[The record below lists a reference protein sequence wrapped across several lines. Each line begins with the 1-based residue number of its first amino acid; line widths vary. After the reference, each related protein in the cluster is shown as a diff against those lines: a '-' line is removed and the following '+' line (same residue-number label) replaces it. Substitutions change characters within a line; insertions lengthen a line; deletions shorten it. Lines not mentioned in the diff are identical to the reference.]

1 MKKSRAETSG
11 ALSGEFADR
20 VRPPYASDEK
30 RRQAAELF
38 AHGIGYQR
46 ASRILD
52 LPANTLRDWARAW
65 RAGKLR
71 TTISPHLYR
80 YSDAVKRKAVRMR
93 QKGHTWH
100 EIAEAT
106 GVGASTCKRWMEK
119 LPKSEKVETE
129 WDRQRK
135 KTKQLKALQKKMN
148 ERKKEFIRT
157 IADGKIELLKDE
169 ERQKIIEK
177 MIRNMMEKSCW
188 LGNGMVLKFFTGKS
202 LYDADE
208 KEKEEAEEKIQ
219 TLDTQV
225 LLLIAMNNMIDD
237 YTGDLVEY
245 SGEYKEDA
253 GKRYQECFKILMRYG
268 WSYEREEADLV
279 YGNHEL
285 YKKES

>member
-1 MKKSRAETSG
+1 MKNSRAETSG

-65 RAGKLR
+65 RAGKFR

-106 GVGASTCKRWMEK
+106 GVGASTCKRWMDK
-119 LPKSEKVETE
+119 LGQSAAKG
-129 WDRQRK
+129 R
-135 KTKQLKALQKKMN
+135 
-148 ERKKEFIRT
+148 
-157 IADGKIELLKDE
+157 
-169 ERQKIIEK
+169 
-177 MIRNMMEKSCW
+177 
-188 LGNGMVLKFFTGKS
+188 
-202 LYDADE
+202 ADE
-208 KEKEEAEEKIQ
+208 I
-219 TLDTQV
+219 
-225 LLLIAMNNMIDD
+225 
-237 YTGDLVEY
+237 
-245 SGEYKEDA
+245 
-253 GKRYQECFKILMRYG
+253 RP
-268 WSYEREEADLV
+268 
-279 YGNHEL
+279 
-285 YKKES
+285 

>member
-65 RAGKLR
+65 RAGKFR

-106 GVGASTCKRWMEK
+106 GVGANTCKRWMEK
-119 LPKSEKVETE
+119 LGTE
-129 WDRQRK
+129 
-135 KTKQLKALQKKMN
+135 A
-148 ERKKEFIRT
+148 
-157 IADGKIELLKDE
+157 
-169 ERQKIIEK
+169 
-177 MIRNMMEKSCW
+177 
-188 LGNGMVLKFFTGKS
+188 
-202 LYDADE
+202 
-208 KEKEEAEEKIQ
+208 
-219 TLDTQV
+219 
-225 LLLIAMNNMIDD
+225 
-237 YTGDLVEY
+237 
-245 SGEYKEDA
+245 
-253 GKRYQECFKILMRYG
+253 
-268 WSYEREEADLV
+268 
-279 YGNHEL
+279 
-285 YKKES
+285 

>member
-38 AHGIGYQR
+38 EHGIGYQR

-65 RAGKLR
+65 RAGKFR

-100 EIAEAT
+100 EISEAT

-119 LPKSEKVETE
+119 LNPTGSQTAP
-129 WDRQRK
+129 
-135 KTKQLKALQKKMN
+135 TK
-148 ERKKEFIRT
+148 I
-157 IADGKIELLKDE
+157 G
-169 ERQKIIEK
+169 
-177 MIRNMMEKSCW
+177 
-188 LGNGMVLKFFTGKS
+188 
-202 LYDADE
+202 
-208 KEKEEAEEKIQ
+208 
-219 TLDTQV
+219 
-225 LLLIAMNNMIDD
+225 
-237 YTGDLVEY
+237 
-245 SGEYKEDA
+245 
-253 GKRYQECFKILMRYG
+253 
-268 WSYEREEADLV
+268 
-279 YGNHEL
+279 
-285 YKKES
+285 

>member
-93 QKGHTWH
+93 QKDTPGMRLRKLQ
-100 EIAEAT
+100 
-106 GVGASTCKRWMEK
+106 ASARAPASGGWINSASQQPRAVRMKSDPKRRIKISGNDPQARGWGTQGQGRRAV
-119 LPKSEKVETE
+119 LPDSIFSFSRMISDPFWGEPCPPKGSS
-129 WDRQRK
+129 
-135 KTKQLKALQKKMN
+135 A
-148 ERKKEFIRT
+148 
-157 IADGKIELLKDE
+157 ADFSQML
-169 ERQKIIEK
+169 
-177 MIRNMMEKSCW
+177 
-188 LGNGMVLKFFTGKS
+188 S
-202 LYDADE
+202 LA
-208 KEKEEAEEKIQ
+208 
-219 TLDTQV
+219 
-225 LLLIAMNNMIDD
+225 
-237 YTGDLVEY
+237 
-245 SGEYKEDA
+245 
-253 GKRYQECFKILMRYG
+253 
-268 WSYEREEADLV
+268 
-279 YGNHEL
+279 
-285 YKKES
+285 